1 MSYLTFLIFLVLIP
15 AFVLLLVF
23 QIRAKKSG
31 DRGQGQW
38 HWKGTVLLASIA
50 FVWTTPW
57 DNYIVAKEVWSYG
70 ADRVLAVIGYV
81 PLEEYLFFVLMP
93 LFNSTLIACL
103 FSGSLTGEST
113 WRERQALSRVIAIGM
128 GALLMCVAGLL
139 QVKESFTYLSLI
151 LFWFVPPL
159 VLQWVFDPQSL
170 TRKLGVLLPATL
182 LPTLY
187 FSIVDAFAIREGI
200 WTIHDATR
208 SGWELGSLPFEEA
221 FFFFIVS
228 LLLAQGLIL
237 WHSLP
242 RR

>member
-1 MSYLTFLIFLVLIP
+1 MSYLAFLIF
-15 AFVLLLVF
+15 FVLLPALVLLLLSEL
-23 QIRAKKSG
+23 RANKDG
-31 DRGQGQW
+31 DLRQRSW
-38 HWKGTVLLASIA
+38 HWKGTAILALIA

-81 PLEEYLFFVLMP
+81 PLEEYLFFILMP
-93 LFNSTLIACL
+93 LFNSALIACL
-103 FSGSLTGEST
+103 FSGSLPGPST
-113 WRERQALSRVIAIGM
+113 WRVRQKTARSLAIGL
-128 GALLMCVAGLL
+128 GLVLVCVAGLL
-139 QVKESFTYLSLI
+139 QSNESFSYLSLI

-159 VLQWVFDPQSL
+159 VLQWVFDPQAL
-170 TRKLGVLLPATL
+170 IRKFGILLPATL

-187 FSIVDAFAIREGI
+187 FSIVDAYAIREGI

-208 SGWELGSLPFEEA
+208 SGWELRSLPLEEA
-221 FFFFIVS
+221 FFFSIVS

>member
-1 MSYLTFLIFLVLIP
+1 MSYLAFLIFFVFLP
-15 AFVLLLVF
+15 ALVLLLLSEL
-23 QIRAKKSG
+23 RANKDG
-31 DRGQGQW
+31 DLRQRSW
-38 HWKGTVLLASIA
+38 HWKGTAILALIA

-70 ADRVLAVIGYV
+70 ADRVFAVIGYV
-81 PLEEYLFFVLMP
+81 PLEEYLFFILMP
-93 LFNSTLIACL
+93 LFNSALIACL
-103 FSGSLTGEST
+103 FSGSLPGAST
-113 WRERQALSRVIAIGM
+113 WRVGQKTARSLAIGL
-128 GALLMCVAGLL
+128 GLLLMCAAGLL
-139 QVKESFTYLSLI
+139 QSNQSFSYLSLI

-159 VLQWVFDPQSL
+159 VLQWVYDPQAL
-170 TRKLGVLLPATL
+170 IRKLGILLPATL

-200 WTIHDATR
+200 WTIHDTTR
-208 SGWELGSLPFEEA
+208 SGWELASLPLEEA